1 MKGRAI
7 RMEYRIERKTGN
19 MRDWLDAAGKK
30 LAGIMELL
38 RNADA
43 LREEETLACERAEL
57 EAETAAIFREIF

>member
-7 RMEYRIERKTGN
+7 GMEYRIERKTGN

-30 LAGIMELL
+30 LAGFMDLL

-43 LREEETLACERAEL
+43 LREEETRACERAEL
-57 EAETAAIFREIF
+57 EAETAAMFRELF